1 MMARCS
7 RVVIAVAGL
16 AAVGTGCS
24 WAFAAPPPQA
34 SLPTIGQF
42 VKIRA
47 PGSPRLGPDGTLYV
61 NDWPDGV
68 RQLYRRAPGAP
79 GSVGIPGSVVAALD
93 GPMEKLTNFE
103 DGLSGYSLS
112 PDGRWI
118 ILSAAIGGS
127 EQNDLHLLD
136 VETGAIRT
144 LLSDPEVVYSFN
156 LWLHDSSGFLYT
168 ANDDSP
174 RDFHIYRYDL
184 AANTAEKLSAREG
197 AWDVADITR
206 DGKRMLMSRYFSA
219 SHAEAYELDLI
230 ADEATPL
237 NLTDEPTF
245 NMAAGYMPDERA
257 VFIISDKEDGRRKLY
272 LRDLATRRVTKPFP
286 GLDDYEIEGGAGNE
300 DRSIGAVL
308 YNDGGFR
315 AIKIVR
321 LPSFEPIDVPLG
333 DRGLIGSVDIRG
345 QTMTWTLTNTRSP
358 GVGFVQRLDSRDAPQ
373 RLTKAYDQGVNL
385 GAFPIPEVVTYES
398 FDGLEVPALLFL
410 PPGYTGEAPI
420 PFVAWFHGGP
430 EGQARP
436 TFSPLTQFLLS
447 RGFGIIKPNVRGS
460 TGYGRAFH
468 EMDNYTKRWDS
479 VRDGVEAARWLVD
492 NDYARPG
499 RIASFGGSYG
509 GFMAVAAVIE
519 EPQLFGAACD
529 MVGIVNFKT
538 FLEQTKDYR
547 RALREV
553 EYGPLSDPEFLES
566 ISPIHRSDEID
577 VPMFIAHGLN
587 DPRVPVGEAMQLAV
601 ELQKRGHDPELLFVP
616 DEGHGFIK
624 LENRLLFAERVYKF
638 LKETIGRQ

>member
-1 MMARCS
+1 MPPRHLRLPAAMALIGLIGIDAAS
-7 RVVIAVAGL
+7 VAD
-16 AAVGTGCS
+16 VQ
-24 WAFAAPPPQA
+24 AAPP
-34 SLPTIGQF
+34 SLPTIQQF

-47 PGSPRLGPDGTLYV
+47 PGRPTLAPDGTLYV

-79 GSVGIPGSVVAALD
+79 IAA
-93 GPMEKLTNFE
+93 PMDKLTDFA

-136 VETGAIRT
+136 TETDEIRP
-144 LLSDPEVVYSFN
+144 LLSDPDIVYGFN
-156 LWLHDSSGFLYT
+156 LWLHDSTGFIYT

-184 AANTAEKLSAREG
+184 PAGTTTKLSAREG
-197 AWDVADITR
+197 SWSAADLSR
-206 DGKRMLMSRYFSA
+206 DGKRLLMTRYLSV
-219 SHAEAYELDLI
+219 SHAEAYELDV
-230 ADEATPL
+230 ASGEAARL
-237 NLTDEPTF
+237 SLTEEPTF
-245 NMAAGYMPDERA
+245 NIAGGYLPGERA
-257 VFIISDKEDGRRKLY
+257 AFIISDKEDGRRQLY
-272 LRDLATRRVTKPFP
+272 LRDLVTGRVSRPLP
-286 GLDDYEIEGGAGNE
+286 ELEAYEIEGGTANE
-300 DRSIGAVL
+300 ARTIGAVL

-315 AIKIVR
+315 AMRLYR
-321 LPSFEPIDVPLG
+321 LPGFEPIDVPLG
-333 DRGLIGSVDIRG
+333 DRGLVGSVDIRG
-345 QTMTWTLTNTRSP
+345 DTITWTLTNTRSP
-358 GVGFVQRLDSRDAPQ
+358 GIGYVQHLDAVTEPQ
-373 RLTKAYDQGVNL
+373 PITQAQDQGVNL
-385 GAFPIPEVVTYES
+385 RAFPVPRLVKYES
-398 FDGLEVPALLFL
+398 FDGLEIPALLFL

-420 PFVAWFHGGP
+420 PFVAWYHGGP
-430 EGQARP
+430 EGQSRP

-468 EMDNYTKRWDS
+468 ELDNYRKRWDS

-492 NDYARPG
+492 NGYARPG

-509 GFMAVAAVIE
+509 GFMAVATIIE
-519 EPQLFGAACD
+519 APDLFGAACNS
-529 MVGIVNFKT
+529 VGIVNFQT

-553 EYGPLSDPEFLES
+553 EYGPLSDPEFLAS
-566 ISPIHRSDEID
+566 ISPIHRIDEIE

-601 ELQKRGHDPELLFVP
+601 GLQKRGHDPELLFCP
-616 DEGHGFIK
+616 DEGHGFRK

-638 LKETIGRQ
+638 LKETIGGE